1 MSVTREYLAAGKK
14 RVNHVRARWI
24 EAGVFDAGRPDRPP
38 VRIDTSAK
46 TGPGPVD
53 VLLCALAT
61 CSAVDVVQILEKRRT
76 PVQSL
81 EVDVHGERADAIPA
95 RVTAIR
101 MVFQIAGPG
110 IERDHAERAIELA
123 VTKYCSVRDSLDPNI
138 PISWELELQGGGG
151 RREGGGGG

>member
-14 RVNHVRARWI
+14 RVNHIHVKWL
-24 EAGVFDAGRPDRPP
+24 EAGAFDAGRPDRPAI
-38 VRIDTSAK
+38 RIDSSAK

-61 CSAVDVVQILEKRRT
+61 CSAIDVVQILEKRRT

-101 MVFQIAGPG
+101 MVFQIRGEG
-110 IERDHAERAIELA
+110 IEREHAERAIELSI
-123 VTKYCSVRDSLDPNI
+123 TKYCSVRDSLDPNI
-138 PISWELELQGGGG
+138 PISWELELEAGAA
-151 RREGGGGG
+151 